1 MENLTMG
8 IEIEYRDLNR
18 KIVDKYIEEKHPT
31 WTSKI
36 EDAISKGA
44 ANPFLGGEIVSPILK
59 NTSSSWQELTEI
71 CNFLIVNH
79 ASPLNTGAHIH
90 IGANILENNSSYL
103 LRFIKLWC
111 SYEHVIYRFSYGEYI
126 YARDTLFKYAHPIS
140 KETKYLINTLN
151 LTSKDPFSY
160 LIAVLNL
167 GKLMGLNLSN
177 INQNPTKNTIEFRC
191 PNGTFNKDVWYNNF
205 FLFTR
210 MIEYAKSSNYN
221 EDLINQ
227 KILEE
232 HDPTQN
238 NINLADAT
246 ELADL
251 IYSSEKEK
259 LLFLKQYLKGYEE
272 TKEYKL
278 ARILR

>member
-1 MENLTMG
+1 
-8 IEIEYRDLNR
+8 
-18 KIVDKYIEEKHPT
+18 
-31 WTSKI
+31 
-36 EDAISKGA
+36 
-44 ANPFLGGEIVSPILK
+44 
-59 NTSSSWQELTEI
+59 
-71 CNFLIVNH
+71 
-79 ASPLNTGAHIH
+79 
-90 IGANILENNSSYL
+90 
-103 LRFIKLWC
+103 
-111 SYEHVIYRFSYGEYI
+111 
-126 YARDTLFKYAHPIS
+126 
-140 KETKYLINTLN
+140 
-151 LTSKDPFSY
+151 
-160 LIAVLNL
+160 
-167 GKLMGLNLSN
+167 MGLNLSN

-278 ARILR
+278 TRILR

>member
-1 MENLTMG
+1 MENLTLG

-44 ANPFLGGEIVSPILK
+44 PNPFIGGEIVSPILK
-59 NTSSSWQELTEI
+59 NTPSSWQELTDI
-71 CNFLIVNH
+71 CNFLIANH

-111 SYEHVIYRFSYGEYI
+111 SYEHVIYRFSFGEYI
-126 YARDTLFKYAHPIS
+126 YARDTLFDYSPPVG
-140 KETKYLINTLN
+140 KELKYLMQVLN
-151 LTSKDPFSY
+151 LKDTDSFDY
-160 LIAVLNL
+160 LLTVLNL
-167 GKLMGLNLSN
+167 GKKRGLNLSN
-177 INQNPTKNTIEFRC
+177 INQDEKKNTIEFRC
-191 PNGTFNKDVWYNNF
+191 PNGTFNKDIWYNNF
-205 FLFTR
+205 LLFTR
-210 MIEYAKSSNYN
+210 MLEYAKNNDYN
-221 EDLINQ
+221 EDLINR
-227 KILEE
+227 KLLEE

-238 NINLADAT
+238 NIDLENAT
-246 ELADL
+246 ELANL
-251 IYSSEKEK
+251 IYKNERER

-278 ARILR
+278 ARM

>member
-1 MENLTMG
+1 MENLTLG

-18 KIVDKYIEEKHPT
+18 KKVDKYIEEKHPT

-44 ANPFLGGEIVSPILK
+44 PNPFIGGEIVSPILK
-59 NTSSSWQELTEI
+59 NTPSSWQELADI

-126 YARDTLFKYAHPIS
+126 YARDTLFDYSPPVG
-140 KETKYLINTLN
+140 KELKYLMQVLN
-151 LTSKDPFSY
+151 LKDTDSFDY
-160 LIAVLNL
+160 LLTVLNL
-167 GKLMGLNLSN
+167 GKKRGLNLSN
-177 INQNPTKNTIEFRC
+177 INQDEKKNTIEFRC
-191 PNGTFNKDVWYNNF
+191 PNGSFNKAVWYNNF
-205 FLFTR
+205 LLFTR
-210 MIEYAKSSNYN
+210 MLEYAKSNDYD

-227 KILEE
+227 KLFEE

-238 NINLADAT
+238 NIDLENAT
-246 ELADL
+246 ELANL
-251 IYSSEKEK
+251 IYKNEKEK

-278 ARILR
+278 ARI